1 LRSLIT
7 GVGGFAGSHLAD
19 YLLAQSKGAGD
30 EVWGCDLTGAR
41 RPFHPPELNLLAA
54 DLRDDAAVTQMI
66 ETVRPDRIYHLAG
79 QAYVGDSWSRPW
91 ETLENNLRPQVNLLE
106 AVTAAGLKSQVLVV
120 GSADEYGQ
128 RVAAGH
134 PLDEDQPL
142 RPDSPYGVS
151 KVGQDMLGLQY
162 FLTSELPVIRVRP
175 FNHIGPRQNSKF
187 VAPAFASQI
196 AAIEAGLQPPV
207 LRVGNLQARRDFSD
221 VRDVVRAYALV
232 LEQGEPGEVYNIG
245 TGVSRGIREL
255 LDTLLKMARV
265 AIDVGVETSR
275 LRPVDLPDLVC
286 DSGRLRQRTGWQPEI
301 PFEQT
306 LSDLLDYER
315 ARLAQEPSPAAPLTP
330 APAPGV

>member
-1 LRSLIT
+1 MRSLIT

-19 YLLAQSKGAGD
+19 YLLAQSIGASD
-30 EVWGCDLTGAR
+30 EVWGCDLSSTR
-41 RPFHPPELNLLAA
+41 RPFHPAALKLIAA
-54 DLRDDAAVTQMI
+54 DLRDAAAVTQMI
-66 ETVRPDRIYHLAG
+66 DQVRPDRIYHLAG

-106 AVTAAGLKSQVLVV
+106 AVTSAGLKSRVLVV

-128 RVAAGH
+128 RVWAGR

-162 FLTSELPVIRVRP
+162 FLSGELPVIRVRP
-175 FNHIGPRQNSKF
+175 FNHIGPRQNAKF
-187 VAPAFASQI
+187 VAPAFATQI
-196 AAIEAGLQPPV
+196 AAIEAGRQPPV
-207 LRVGNLQARRDFSD
+207 LRVGNLEARRDFTD

-245 TGVSRGIREL
+245 TGQSRGIREL
-255 LDTLLKMARV
+255 LDYLLAMAQVPIEIR
-265 AIDVGVETSR
+265 VETSR

-286 DSGRLRQRTGWQPEI
+286 DAGRLRRQTGWQPSVS
-301 PFEQT
+301 FEQT
-306 LSDLLDYER
+306 LRDLLDYER
-315 ARLAQEPSPAAPLTP
+315 GRLEQLPTPAAPLTP
-330 APAPGV
+330 APAPRL

>member
-1 LRSLIT
+1 MRSLIT

-19 YLLAQSKGAGD
+19 YLLAHPNNAGD
-30 EVWGCDLTGAR
+30 EVWGCDLSGAR
-41 RPFHPPELNLLAA
+41 RPFHPPDLKLLAA

-66 ETVRPDRIYHLAG
+66 ERVRPDRIYHLAG

-106 AVTAAGLKSQVLVV
+106 AVTAAGLQSRVLVV

-162 FLTSELPVIRVRP
+162 FLTHELPVFRVRP
-175 FNHIGPRQNSKF
+175 FNHIGPRQNEKF
-187 VAPAFASQI
+187 VAPAFATQI
-196 AAIEAGLQPPV
+196 AAIEAGHQPPV
-207 LRVGNLQARRDFSD
+207 LRVGNLEARRDFTD
-221 VRDVVRAYALV
+221 VRDVVRAYATV
-232 LEQGEPGEVYNIG
+232 LEHGEPGEVYNIG
-245 TGVSRGIREL
+245 TGLSRGIREL
-255 LDTLLKMARV
+255 LATLLKMARV
-265 AIDVGVETSR
+265 AIEVKVETSR

-286 DSGRLRQRTGWQPEI
+286 DSSRLQQRTGWQPGI

-306 LSDLLDYER
+306 LRDLLDYER
-315 ARLAQEPSPAAPLTP
+315 ERLAQVPSPA
-330 APAPGV
+330 V

>member
-1 LRSLIT
+1 MRSLIT

-19 YLLAQSKGAGD
+19 YLLAQPNSAGD
-30 EVWGCDLTGAR
+30 EVWGCDLSGAR
-41 RPFHPPELNLLAA
+41 RPFHPQALNLLAA
-54 DLRDDAAVTQMI
+54 DLRDAAAVNQMI
-66 ETVRPDRIYHLAG
+66 EKVRPDRIYHLAG

-106 AVTAAGLKSQVLVV
+106 AVTAAGLKSRVLVV

-134 PLDEDQPL
+134 PMDEDQPL

-162 FLTSELPVIRVRP
+162 FLTTDLPVIRVRP
-175 FNHIGPRQNSKF
+175 FNHIGPRQNAKF

-207 LRVGNLQARRDFSD
+207 LRVGNLEARRDFTD
-221 VRDVVRAYALV
+221 VRDVVRAYATV
-232 LEQGEPGEVYNIG
+232 LDRGEPGEVYNIG

-255 LDTLLKMARV
+255 LHILLEIASV
-265 AIDVGVETSR
+265 AIDVGVETGR

-286 DSGRLRQRTGWQPEI
+286 DARRLRQRTGWQPEI

-306 LSDLLDYER
+306 LKDLLDYER
-315 ARLAQEPSPAAPLTP
+315 VRVAQVPAPLTP
-330 APAPGV
+330 APSPS